1 MRECLVHLSFRDL
14 ESILKHLD
22 HREQGCF
29 WDEKGL
35 GRLGGQMAK
44 ALKPVMRC
52 LDGLYPAA

>member
-1 MRECLVHLSFRDL
+1 MRKCLVHLSFRDL
-14 ESILKHLD
+14 ESILRHLD

-35 GRLGGQMAK
+35 VRLGGQMAN

-52 LDGLYPAA
+52 LGGLYPAA

>member
-1 MRECLVHLSFRDL
+1 MHLSFRDL
-14 ESILKHLD
+14 ESILKHID
-22 HREQGCF
+22 HREQGYF